1 MVRWNAKQGV
11 RYVQTAEFGVAKDL
25 ERRFG
30 QIYAIIVVD
39 ANPRAGEALFAH
51 IEDSFSRGALEAARR
66 CAPDATHEMLFE
78 TAVSHVNNAVTRALG
93 DRGLGI
99 EPEYVS
105 AAIVAVQGRDIV
117 AAIWGRPSVLL
128 YHPTSHGL
136 LAYDLV
142 GDASGATN
150 GRRCFG
156 SVIAGKIGDGDRLLL
171 ATQDVRDILTDE
183 TTASAMTAAEPAM
196 ATKLLRDA
204 LAPMEEEIT
213 IAIMALDVAPVRYL
227 EDMQNGRSVTTQT
240 SLADLRRMENRTEEI
255 LSSSPLASLQKTVA
269 HAASAMRG
277 VAHDNR
283 HTALAAA
290 HATNETRLEQRT
302 TTAEKHVSPIDSSAP
317 RHKEIS
323 VSGTLVALAVGT
335 ARGTLKFA
343 KSIVSTD
350 WKTLPARTASG
361 FDTGAERAVA
371 RFNGL
376 DPLRKRL
383 LLGIMLAVLALN
395 STVLVG
401 DWKSSLDEMA
411 SASEKRVLA
420 IKQKVD
426 SAEASLI
433 YRDEAR
439 AKTLLAEASAEAAA
453 LPAKSESDKEAKSSI
468 ESRIAAAQ
476 DALRHAVPL
485 GAPQVVATIAVSE
498 GEAPALTRLATAGG
512 VLWGVS
518 SKGELFRISPTDG
531 AAQKAATLAA
541 EARVVLPITSGVLA
555 AAATGSATI
564 VPASGQGSAKD
575 ARIDAQGATI
585 ADADTWNGRLYVLD
599 PTHNRILR
607 LDADAQGYAG
617 SQFYLKDSTDVSKA
631 TSLAIDGGVWVL
643 ASDGAITKLIKGV
656 REPFAAASVDP
667 AITAARRI
675 RTTPDSDSLF
685 VLDAEPG
692 RIIRFDKK
700 SGALVAQYVSPALA
714 GATDFTVDEPG
725 KTLLVTVGN
734 QVLKFGLPE

>member
-1 MVRWNAKQGV
+1 MQKTAARTGQLVRWNAKHGV

-78 TAVSHVNNAVTRALG
+78 TAVSHVNSAVTRALG

-105 AAIVAVQGRDIV
+105 AAIVAVQGREIV
-117 AAIWGRPSVLL
+117 AAIWGRPSILL
-128 YHPTSHGL
+128 YHPTSRGL
-136 LAYDLV
+136 IAYDLV
-142 GDASGATN
+142 GDAATAAN

-156 SVIAGKIGDGDRLLL
+156 SVIAGRIGDGDRLLL
-171 ATQDVRDILTDE
+171 ATQDVRDILTDD
-183 TTASAMTAAEPAM
+183 AASSAMSAADPAM

-213 IAIMALDVAPVRYL
+213 IAIMALDVAPIRYL
-227 EDMQNGRSVTTQT
+227 EDMQGSRSVTTQS
-240 SLADLRRMENRTEEI
+240 SLADLRRVESRTEEI
-255 LSSSPLASLQKTVA
+255 LSSSPLASIQKTVA

-277 VAHDNR
+277 S
-283 HTALAAA
+283 
-290 HATNETRLEQRT
+290 
-302 TTAEKHVSPIDSSAP
+302 KHEASAVTPSDTVEP
-317 RHKEIS
+317 RRKEIS
-323 VSGTLVALAVGT
+323 VSGALIAAGAGT
-335 ARGTLKFA
+335 ARGVLALA
-343 KSIVSTD
+343 KSIISTD
-350 WKTLPARTASG
+350 WRTLPARTAAG
-361 FDTGAERAVA
+361 FDTGADRAVA
-371 RFNGL
+371 RLNALG
-376 DPLRKRL
+376 PLRKRL

-401 DWKSSLDEMA
+401 DWKTSLDELA

-439 AKTLLAEASAEAAA
+439 AKALLAEASAEAAA
-453 LPAKSESDKEAKSSI
+453 LPAKSNDEKEAKAGI

-485 GAPQVVATIAVSE
+485 GAPQVVSTIAVSD
-498 GEAPALTRLATAGG
+498 GSATRLTRLATAGG
-512 VLWGVS
+512 ALWGVS
-518 SKGELFRISPTDG
+518 SNGELFRITPTDG
-531 AAQKAATLAA
+531 AAQKAATLAS
-541 EARVVLPITSGVLA
+541 EARIVLPITSGVLA
-555 AAATGSATI
+555 AAETGSATI

-575 ARIDAQGATI
+575 VRIDAQGAAI

-599 PTHNRILR
+599 PSHNRILR

-617 SQFYLKDSTDVSKA
+617 SQFYLKDGTDVSKA

-643 ASDGAITKLIKGV
+643 AADGAITKLIKGA

-675 RTTPDSDSLF
+675 RTTPESDSLF
-685 VLDAEPG
+685 VLDADPG